1 MRAVILAGGKGSR
14 LKPYT
19 NLIPKPLVPIGNDKS
34 ILEIIINQLASQG
47 FKHITIA
54 VNHFSKLIQSYF
66 GDGNKYK
73 VRIDYSEERKSL
85 GTFGPLLIIKDLPQ
99 NFLVLNGDT
108 LTNLN
113 YKNFFLK
120 HCRSKSEITLA
131 TTKRK
136 EKLNY
141 GILTFKNNKL
151 FSFKEKPKIDMN
163 VGMGIYGVNK
173 SIIIKNLPKKIKKID
188 FNEIFEK
195 RLKLKMKTSIYNFSG
210 FWLDIG
216 RPEDYEFANYNL
228 KLIKSKIKI

>member
-34 ILEIIINQLASQG
+34 ILEVIINQLVAQK
-47 FKHITIA
+47 FTHITIA

-66 GDGNKYK
+66 GNGTKYK
-73 VRIDYSEERKSL
+73 VKIDYSEEKKTL
-85 GTFGPLLIIKDLPQ
+85 GTFAPLLLIKDLPK

-113 YKNFFLK
+113 YRNFFLR
-120 HCRSKSEITLA
+120 HCKSKSEITIA
-131 TTKRK
+131 TTKRS

-141 GILTFKNNKL
+141 GILTFKNKKL
-151 FSFKEKPKIDMN
+151 VSFKEKPKIEMN

-173 SIIIKNLPKKIKKID
+173 NIISKNLLKKVKKID
-188 FNEIFEK
+188 FNEVFEK
-195 RLKLKMKTSIYNFSG
+195 RIKLKMKTSIYDFKG

-216 RPEDYEFANYNL
+216 RPEDYEYANHNL